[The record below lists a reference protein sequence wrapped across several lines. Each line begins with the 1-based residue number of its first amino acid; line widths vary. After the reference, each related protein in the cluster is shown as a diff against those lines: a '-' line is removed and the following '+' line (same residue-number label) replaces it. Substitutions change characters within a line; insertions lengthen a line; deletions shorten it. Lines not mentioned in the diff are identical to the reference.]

1 MKILRMKATFG
12 NLDEAELVLQP
23 GLNDILLPNE
33 QGKSTWAAFLLAMFY
48 GIDTAQRASKDRI
61 PEKLRYQPW
70 NGKPM
75 AGILEIELQNG
86 SVLVLQRTSLRG
98 KPMGELQVYEKETGL
113 HLPEYTAENCG
124 LKLLGV
130 ERSVF
135 QRTAFLNGEELMVS
149 RDGALSQRL
158 ENLAGGGDGEDSY
171 EQAADRLKQWKN
183 RIRYHKTG
191 LLPEVEQRLQEVE
204 QSIAQLEQS
213 EHTRQV
219 LRQSAELLND
229 RLRQAET
236 AMRSAEEE
244 LAAAPRPQPLIL
256 WLWPA
261 ILLLVV
267 CGVCIWGKSL
277 WALLPGLAAMVMIPI
292 AIKRKKSADQRRQEL
307 ENRVRLAQADYKAAH
322 AAQEK
327 TAALQ
332 QELSQMPESDR
343 KELMD
348 QWAELEQRRQT
359 LLEKEQAIAMAQT
372 ALEQAQ
378 LQQQRIYAPRLTGL
392 AGEFLARLT
401 GERYNGLLLEQDF
414 SMEVLEQETGLTRP
428 LAALSTG
435 TQRQVWLALRLAMTE
450 LLLPGDVPIWLD
462 DVLLTFDDHRTDL
475 AMEVLSKTERQVILM
490 RCK

>member
-12 NLDEAELVLQP
+12 CLDEAELVLQP
-23 GLNDILLPNE
+23 ELNDICLPNE
-33 QGKSTWAAFLLAMFY
+33 QGKSTWAAFVLAMFY
-48 GIDTAQRASKDRI
+48 GIDTAQRPSKDRI

-70 NGKPM
+70 NGKAM
-75 AGILEIELQNG
+75 AGLMEVEVDG
-86 SVLVLQRTSLRG
+86 KVLVLQRTSLRG

-113 HLPEYTAENCG
+113 LLPEYTAENCG
-124 LKLLGV
+124 MKLLGV

-135 QRTAFLNGEELMVS
+135 QRSAFLNGEELAVTK
-149 RDGALSQRL
+149 DNALSQRL
-158 ENLAGGGDGEDSY
+158 ENLAAGGDSEDSY
-171 EQAADRLKQWKN
+171 EQAADRLRQWKN

-191 LLPEVEQRLQEVE
+191 LLPEVERRLQEAE
-204 QSIAQLEQS
+204 QTVAQLEQT
-213 EHTRQV
+213 EQTRQV
-219 LRQSAELLND
+219 LRQSADLLND

-236 AMRSAEEE
+236 AVKNAEED
-244 LAAAPRPQPLIL
+244 LQTAPKPQSLIL
-256 WLWPA
+256 YLWPA

-277 WALLPGLAAMVMIPI
+277 WALLPGSAALVMIPI

-307 ENRVRLAQADYKAAH
+307 ENRVRQAGADYEAACVSH
-322 AAQEK
+322 NKMQR
-327 TAALQ
+327 
-332 QELSQMPESDR
+332 ELSQMPESDR
-343 KELMD
+343 NPLMD
-348 QWAELEQRRQT
+348 KWAELEQQRQA

-378 LQQQRIYAPRLTGL
+378 NRQQQVYAPRLTGL
-392 AGEFLARLT
+392 AGTYLSKLT
-401 GERYNGLLLEQDF
+401 GGKYDGLLLEQDF
-414 SMEVLEQETGLTRP
+414 AMEVREQESGLARP

-450 LLLPGDVPIWLD
+450 LLLPKDAPVWLD

-475 AMEVLSKTERQVILM
+475 AMEVLSKAGRQVIFM